1 MKKKV
6 FMRGLIGLP
15 IGISWSYLI
24 TVIISVCLGEEKYY
38 PCVPEFI
45 DVMGNEINAVIVQM
59 LFSGLL
65 GVCFGMISLI
75 WEIENWSIVK
85 QTGIYFIAAAAIMLP
100 VAYFT
105 HWMEHSVNGFVA
117 YFGLFALI
125 FIFIWIVQFL
135 TWKKKVKKLN
145 DNLHKIK

>member
-15 IGISWSYLI
+15 IGISLSYLI
-24 TVIISVCLGEEKYY
+24 TVIISAVLGDEKYY
-38 PCVPEFI
+38 PCVPELI

-65 GVCFGMISLI
+65 GACFGMISLI

-85 QTGIYFIAAAAIMLP
+85 QTGIYFFAAAAIMLP

-145 DNLHKIK
+145 ANLYKVK